1 MMLELGS
8 IGIPIALSLI
18 TTAATMIIVSKQYLV
33 PLMIGIIDEK
43 TKDTQ
48 NMMKAAASTMGNKS
62 VEARE
67 IKKMEKMMTGDIME
81 QYPELEIALEYFSPE
96 TAEMIKKHPDRA
108 LTLIARY
115 KPILE
120 QILGGDIEAKKNPWD
135 Y

>member
-1 MMLELGS
+1 MTFELSS

-33 PLMIGIIDEK
+33 PAMLSIIDEK

-48 NMMKAAASTMGNKS
+48 NMMRAAASTMGNKS

-67 IKKMEKMMTGDIME
+67 IQKMEKMMTGDILE
-81 QYPELEIALEYFSPE
+81 TYPELEIALEYFSPE
-96 TAEMIKKHPDRA
+96 TAEMIKKHPERA

-120 QILGGDIEAKKNPWD
+120 QLLGTDVEGRKPWD